1 MNAPNPRVVIGDNNP
16 PADPL
21 EAITIHVE
29 TLFET
34 AQGFLNGDPIAS
46 EEEAADVARL
56 IADTR
61 QIKTDAEALRKAE
74 AKPFD
79 DGKAAVQARWTP
91 ITDDKKGRC
100 ALIIQ
105 TALKVQTVWLAKVEA
120 RKVEAARLARIAA
133 DEAQAKAIEMAQA
146 VDRTNLE
153 ARAAVDAAFD
163 QADAALKAASRA
175 EKDKAQAKGGDA
187 KAIGLVSVWTA
198 TITDRRA
205 ALNHYIQRNPDDF
218 VELIQSLADHE
229 ARHGPRNAKGVTFTE
244 GRVAR

>member
-1 MNAPNPRVVIGDNNP
+1 MNAETMPGIGHNGA

-21 EAITIHVE
+21 DAISIHVE
-29 TLFET
+29 SLFET
-34 AQGFLNGDPIAS
+34 AQGFLNGEPIAS
-46 EEEAADVARL
+46 EEEAADVAKL

-61 QIKTDAEALRKAE
+61 QIKADAEAIRKSE

-105 TALKVQTVWLAKVEA
+105 TALRVQTAWLAKVEA
-120 RKVEAARLARIAA
+120 KKQEEARLARVAA
-133 DEAQAKAIEMAQA
+133 EEAQAKAIELQRAA
-146 VDRTNLE
+146 DATNLE
-153 ARAAVDAAFD
+153 ARAA
-163 QADAALKAASRA
+163 ADAAIEEAAALDRVANRA
-175 EKDKAQAKGGDA
+175 EKSKAQAKGGEA
-187 KAIGLVSVWTA
+187 KAIGLVSVWSA

-205 ALNHYIQRNPDDF
+205 ALNYYIQRNPDDF

-229 ARHGPRNAKGVTFTE
+229 ARHGPRNAAGVDFKE
-244 GRVAR
+244 ERVAR